1 MGVSILITSH
11 RGCGR
16 TRRVRVH
23 LSTTVATLAL
33 SALFGSAP
41 ASAAPGLP
49 PSVRPVPV
57 GPGAAYRP
65 IAAVPAVLAGR
76 PVNGM
81 TCGSE
86 GRRFGVHLELFAH
99 RRVVVLPAGIGVAR
113 PFVHKLGRIVPR
125 GCTYGLRTLT
135 PTGVVE
141 VQRGRRW
148 RLGDLFRL
156 WGRPL
161 GPARL
166 VGFHG
171 TGRLAAFVGGKRW
184 AGDPR
189 SIPLT
194 KHSQIV
200 LELDGYLP
208 PHPTF
213 LFREGL

>member
-1 MGVSILITSH
+1 M
-11 RGCGR
+11 
-16 TRRVRVH
+16 RRARVH
-23 LSTTVATLAL
+23 LSTIVASLTA
-33 SALFGSAP
+33 SALVGAAPGSA
-41 ASAAPGLP
+41 ARGLP

-65 IAAVPAVLAGR
+65 AASAPAVLAGR
-76 PVNGM
+76 PVHGM
-81 TCGSE
+81 TCGA
-86 GRRFGVHLELFAH
+86 GGQRFGVHLELFAH

-113 PFVHKLGRIVPR
+113 PFGHQLGRIVPR

-141 VQRGRRW
+141 VEPDHHW

-161 GPARL
+161 GPTRL
-166 VGFHG
+166 AGFHAS
-171 TGRLAAFVGGKRW
+171 TPVAAFVGGKRW

-200 LELDGYLP
+200 LELDGYVT
-208 PHPTF
+208 PHPSF
-213 LFREGL
+213 LFKEGL